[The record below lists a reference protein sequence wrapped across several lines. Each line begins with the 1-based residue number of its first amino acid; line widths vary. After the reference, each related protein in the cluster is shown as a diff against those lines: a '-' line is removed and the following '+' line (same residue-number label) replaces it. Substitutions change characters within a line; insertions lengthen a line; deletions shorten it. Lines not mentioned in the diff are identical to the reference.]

1 MMTITRGL
9 LAGVALVG
17 AAVGL
22 AGPASAQLDP
32 GTYTATAT
40 DGLFAGAQTRWVVT
54 SCGEDCLTVLLSNGK
69 IVDFHPQGN
78 NWIGSDP
85 QCVWTVDNNSLV
97 YGAVCGGGDPMNFQ
111 LSKDG

>member
-1 MMTITRGL
+1 
-9 LAGVALVG
+9 
-17 AAVGL
+17 
-22 AGPASAQLDP
+22 
-32 GTYTATAT
+32 
-40 DGLFAGAQTRWVVT
+40 
-54 SCGEDCLTVLLSNGK
+54 LTVLLSNGK